1 MADLGNISSIQHIQ
15 AGLKHGAISM
25 VGLVSHYLDRIQH
38 TEEFN
43 IYVRVFRQESLDQA
57 AALDKK
63 LKEGETPGKLFG
75 VVASIKD
82 VICYAG
88 HQVTAGSKMLSGYES
103 PFSATAV
110 KQLLDE
116 DAIII
121 GMVNCDEF
129 AMGSSNENSF
139 YGPTKN
145 GHHPAHVPGGSSGA
159 SAVSVQLDTCL
170 ISLGSD
176 TGGSVRQPAAFCN
189 IIGMKPSYGRV
200 SRYGLIAY
208 ASSFDQIGVLGKNIS
223 DIGLVLEVISGTDQ
237 KDSTTSL
244 SEFHMKDMEH
254 ALPRQPS
261 IAYFSNA
268 FSAGG
273 VQKEIE
279 DSFLGHLDQLREDG
293 CTIHPIDFPLLEY
306 MVSTYYILTMAEAS
320 SNLSRFDGVRY
331 GYRAEETTDLDDL
344 YGKSRSEGFGIEV
357 KRRIMLGAF
366 VLSSGYY
373 DAYFQSAQKV
383 RRKIV
388 DAIDEIFTMHDF
400 IVLPTVPETAW
411 KIGEKMDDPVAVYLS
426 DIFTVLANLCGIPA
440 ISIPLGQD
448 REGLSFGLQIMSK
461 RFSEAQ
467 LLAFS
472 TQLNA
477 NS

>member
-15 AGLKHGAISM
+15 AALKQGTISM
-25 VGLVSHYLDRIQH
+25 VELVSHYLDRIQN

-63 LKEGETPGKLFG
+63 LKEGESMGKLYG
-75 VVASIKD
+75 VIASIKD

-208 ASSFDQIGVLGKNIS
+208 ASSFDQIGVLGKNIA

-244 SEFHMKDMEH
+244 SEFHMKDVEH
-254 ALPRQPS
+254 ALPGHAS

-279 DSFLGHLDQLREDG
+279 DSFLDQLDQLRKDG

-331 GYRAEETTDLDDL
+331 GYRAKDTTDLDDL

-388 DAIDEIFTMHDF
+388 DAIDEIFKTHDF

-477 NS
+477 NN